1 MIKFQL
7 RYNKA
12 FTDRG
17 LLCRNCC
24 LCNENSAL
32 LLPVFHL
39 DVAICA
45 DHPNLPALCF
55 NRGTPPPPR
64 GHTLV
69 ALRWTSD
76 EKRRSGAQLSCQRE
90 AAKTCLRWNYTAARS
105 AYQRAAKA
113 DRNRFT
119 YSAIYGQKES
129 QSKVNGHDGHE
140 ARRLG
145 SRQVGLWHFP
155 LIDWRTCL
163 KIVQFLCH
171 HWQRNTGFQEKQV
184 TAPPYHANIQ
194 W

>member
-12 FTDRG
+12 FTDRD

-24 LCNENSAL
+24 LCNENSAS

-55 NRGTPPPPR
+55 NRGNPPAPLAPPLR

-76 EKRRSGAQLSCQRE
+76 EKRRSGVQLSCQRE

-105 AYQRAAKA
+105 AYQTQRAARLTRIVSHILQFMDKRKA
-113 DRNRFT
+113 SERKMATMGMRHVALVF
-119 YSAIYGQKES
+119 
-129 QSKVNGHDGHE
+129 
-140 ARRLG
+140 ARRGLG
-145 SRQVGLWHFP
+145 IFLW
-155 LIDWRTCL
+155 L
-163 KIVQFLCH
+163 
-171 HWQRNTGFQEKQV
+171 TGGHV
-184 TAPPYHANIQ
+184 
-194 W
+194 